1 MNVTHKNHIY
11 IYIYIYIYINETI
24 LKTYSKDG
32 KIKVDLI
39 VMNVHIPFYEY
50 PYSLYPV
57 NSFNLNI

>member
-1 MNVTHKNHIY
+1 MNVTHKKSY
-11 IYIYIYIYINETI
+11 ICITETI

-39 VMNVHIPFYEY
+39 VMYVHIPLYEY
-50 PYSLYPV
+50 SYSLYPV